1 MFMAA
6 IAIVLTV
13 FNACTKDEL
22 KTAPDE
28 GLAKTSKADVYLENG
43 YLAFKNMNAVDSTI
57 NVLSK
62 MTRQEKDTWEQ
73 KIGLKS
79 ARYEFSMLFD
89 EYEKLTS
96 KEEFLKFK
104 SKYADQLKFNEMD
117 ETDCSIDY
125 PYESTYYASVM
136 NNKGIF
142 KVGMSL
148 FKYTKENQ
156 IIVLDGD
163 MKKLENLS
171 AYANDK
177 TVLVS
182 TKLKDGGENLAH
194 NCLDNFGNWQYME
207 GISDR
212 RLINEIWINE
222 WVYWNHPYGSP
233 TYVTKGY
240 KFYLH
245 QASQKYTW
253 LGRWTN
259 YSTTYVAQ
267 NILVKV
273 GSDPTMQCVGGT
285 SPEVDPDYD
294 WDIKSYQTNMT
305 YSGGADLNYLAR
317 PLISLQ
323 ADVSCRGF
331 DGKTYQILRKK
342 HSVFP

>member
-1 MFMAA
+1 MAVLA
-6 IAIVLTV
+6 MVLTV

-28 GLAKTSKADVYLENG
+28 GLTKTSKADVYLENG
-43 YLAFKNMNAVDSTI
+43 YLAFKDMNAVDSTI
-57 NVLSK
+57 TFLSK
-62 MTRQEKDTWEQ
+62 MTRQEKDAWEQ

-79 ARYEFSMLFD
+79 ARYEFDILFD
-89 EYEKLTS
+89 EYEKLAS

-142 KVGMSL
+142 KVGLSL

-182 TKLKDGGENLAH
+182 KKLKDGGQYTSNS
-194 NCLDNFGNWQYME
+194 CLENFGNWHYVS
-207 GISDR
+207 GITDR

-233 TYVTKGY
+233 TYVTKGFQY
-240 KFYLH
+240 YLH
-245 QASQKYTW
+245 QASQKNTL
-253 LGRWTN
+253 LGGWSN

-267 NILVKV
+267 NVLWKA
-273 GSDPTMQCVGGT
+273 GSGVTMQAYCGT
-285 SPEVDPDYD
+285 SPEVNPDFNWIIYT
-294 WDIKSYQTNMT
+294 YETNQT
-305 YSGGADLNYLAR
+305 YSGGADLNYLPR
-317 PLISLQ
+317 PLFSIQ

-331 DGKTYQILRKK
+331 DGITYPILWKN
-342 HSVFP
+342 HSIFP